1 MRPRTRGEP
10 VDRAAAHAPVPVTAT
25 GIEEPARSATGRDGD
40 GARRGVPATTTLLLG
55 FVLVSF
61 AANSLITR
69 HVVDA
74 DLLDAGLL
82 SAVRFVAGAIALVCL
97 AFARR
102 EQIVVGRANLRPAL
116 WLGVYAVCIS
126 YGYRYIGAAAGTFV
140 FYATVLLTLIAWDVL
155 HRQPL
160 PPRRAVGAATALA
173 GIAVLASGSIRTVTV
188 TGVLLLAVTGAA
200 WGLYT
205 AAGRSGSDP
214 RVATTGHFLILAA
227 VLALPATAGVIAGL
241 HVTAAGLAWA
251 IVMGAGTTAFAYVA
265 WYACQRSLSGTS
277 AGAVQLVIPVLTAA
291 GAALLLGE
299 QLSVRLLVCAALV
312 GAGTWLGRPRQPP
325 AAEPSLRVG

>member
-1 MRPRTRGEP
+1 MTRDVKASG
-10 VDRAAAHAPVPVTAT
+10 T
-25 GIEEPARSATGRDGD
+25 GL
-40 GARRGVPATTTLLLG
+40 PATTTLLLV

-69 HVVDA
+69 HVVTA
-74 DLLDAGLL
+74 GLLDAGLL
-82 SAVRFVAGAIALVCL
+82 SAVRFVAGAIALACL
-97 AFARR
+97 ALAQR
-102 EQIVVGRANLRPAL
+102 ERIVVGRANLAPAL

-126 YGYRYIGAAAGTFV
+126 YGYRHIGAAAGTFV
-140 FYATVLLTLIAWDVL
+140 FYATVLLTLIGWDVL

-160 PPRRAVGAATALA
+160 PPRRVVGAATALA

-188 TGVLLLAVTGAA
+188 AGVLLLAVTGAA

-205 AAGRSGSDP
+205 AAGRTGGDP
-214 RVATTGHFLILAA
+214 RVATTGHFVLLAA
-227 VLALPATAGVIAGL
+227 VLALPAGVGAVAGL
-241 HVTAAGLAWA
+241 HASAAGLAWA
-251 IVMGAGTTAFAYVA
+251 IAMGAGTTAIAYVA

-299 QLSVRLLVCAALV
+299 SLSLRLLACAVLV
-312 GAGTWLGRPRQPP
+312 GAGTWLGRP
-325 AAEPSLRVG
+325 